1 MPRRPRSTDPVKGD
15 HLLRCLP
22 VA

>member
-1 MPRRPRSTDPVKGD
+1 VKGD

>member
-1 MPRRPRSTDPVKGD
+1 MPRRPRSADPVKGD